1 MAPFRHR
8 GPGTVEPSEARVD
21 RKAASRL
28 DATTRQEVEEFL
40 YREAL
45 LLDAWQLDEWL
56 ALFTPDAVYH
66 VPTTG
71 SGADTSPDTTLF
83 YIADDRRRLGERV
96 IRLSKKTAH
105 VEWPR
110 SRTRH
115 LVSNVLITGRSD
127 DELVV
132 SAAFVVHRF
141 KGGQADAYV
150 GCYRYRLVASDSK
163 LMIREKR
170 AMLDMDG
177 LRPHGRVS
185 ILL

>member
-1 MAPFRHR
+1 ME
-8 GPGTVEPSEARVD
+8 TS
-21 RKAASRL
+21 
-28 DATTRQEVEEFL
+28 TTRLAQIGRTDVEEFL

-45 LLDAWQLDEWL
+45 LLDEWRLDEWL
-56 ALFTPDAVYH
+56 ALFAADATYH

-71 SGADTSPDTTLF
+71 AAPTTTPDTSLF
-83 YIADDRRRLGERV
+83 YVADDRARLEQRV

-115 LVSNVLITGRSD
+115 LVSNVLITERG
-127 DELVV
+127 EGEITV

-150 GCYRYRLVASDSK
+150 GRYRYRLVGDGAGLK
-163 LMIREKR
+163 IREKR
-170 AMLDMDG
+170 
-177 LRPHGRVS
+177 
-185 ILL
+185 